1 MEPEPMKAAAGLSSS
16 RGTGTEVERWL
27 PDNDEATSL
36 AGVEEVEAPPLT
48 MIEPGVKKRQR
59 MEESTSPSASSPSA
73 SSAPAR
79 KKVTKGWKFWK
90 RPSKREMELA
100 ELRRGCAQIT
110 GVMGAVQEQL
120 ETANN
125 DRDLLRKTLS
135 PLPLAVDGLRRVG
148 DNQRRTHEILE
159 GLQECV
165 NRTAEKDAVFFK
177 AMDRLNDGV
186 STMDMVVVG
195 MGRTFS
201 SIERN
206 SKAST
211 ATLEKLAAR
220 IDASDRFM
228 ESAFDHLKKTEKQFT
243 NYVDANARRS
253 ALVTVT
259 ICGLMTLGITM
270 LAYTLSHNPTEM
282 PAIPGEEAG
291 AVMMEGG
298 ALSAN
303 ELEAE

>member
-1 MEPEPMKAAAGLSSS
+1 MEIETL
-16 RGTGTEVERWL
+16 L
-27 PDNDEATSL
+27 PDHDGNLDLE
-36 AGVEEVEAPPLT
+36 GVEEVEAPPLT
-48 MIEPGVKKRQR
+48 MIEPGMRKKRAR
-59 MEESTSPSASSPSA
+59 EEVAVVSD
-73 SSAPAR
+73 R

-90 RPSKREMELA
+90 RPSKRTLEVA
-100 ELRRGCAQIT
+100 ELKRGCDEIT
-110 GVMGAVQEQL
+110 GVMGAVKEQL

-125 DRDLLRKTLS
+125 DRELLRKTLS

-159 GLQECV
+159 GLQRCV
-165 NRTAEKDAVFFK
+165 DRTSEKDAVFFK

-206 SKAST
+206 SKASS
-211 ATLEKLAAR
+211 ATLEKLASR

-228 ESAFDHLKKTEKQFT
+228 ESAFDHLKKTEKDFT
-243 NYVDANARRS
+243 NYVDGNARRS
-253 ALVTVT
+253 AIVTVT

-270 LAYTLSHNPTEM
+270 LAYTLSRNPLVAPEV
-282 PAIPGEEAG
+282 PVEEAAAAGVIPGG
-291 AVMMEGG
+291 SGG
-298 ALSAN
+298 
-303 ELEAE
+303 E